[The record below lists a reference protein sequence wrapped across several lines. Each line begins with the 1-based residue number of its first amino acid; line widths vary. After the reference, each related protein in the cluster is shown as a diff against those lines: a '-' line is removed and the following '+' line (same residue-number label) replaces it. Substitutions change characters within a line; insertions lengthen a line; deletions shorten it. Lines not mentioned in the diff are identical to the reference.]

1 MTADII
7 HMAIGLAHSDHL
19 TGFDSFFDQSYE
31 RVRRVRKND
40 RSFFDAF
47 YENFISSSPIV
58 ANHFRNT
65 DMERQKKMLEKSF
78 YSLFIFY
85 ATNNANDYLKKIAQH
100 HSKSH
105 ANIPPDLFDVWLD
118 SLVKTVA
125 EFDPLFDEDTE
136 LSWRVVLSSGITYM
150 KFKYDK

>member
-1 MTADII
+1 
-7 HMAIGLAHSDHL
+7 MAIGLAQSDHL

-31 RVRRVRKND
+31 RVKRARKND
-40 RSFFDAF
+40 KSFFDAF
-47 YENFISSSPIV
+47 YEHFTKASPVV

-65 DMERQKKMLEKSF
+65 DMAQQKKMLEKSF

-85 ATNNANDYLKKIAQH
+85 ATNNANNYLEKIANR
-100 HSKSH
+100 HSKSQ
-105 ANIPPDLFDVWLD
+105 ANISPELYDLWLEC
-118 SLVKTVA
+118 LIKTVS
-125 EFDPLFDEDTE
+125 EYDPLFNEDIE